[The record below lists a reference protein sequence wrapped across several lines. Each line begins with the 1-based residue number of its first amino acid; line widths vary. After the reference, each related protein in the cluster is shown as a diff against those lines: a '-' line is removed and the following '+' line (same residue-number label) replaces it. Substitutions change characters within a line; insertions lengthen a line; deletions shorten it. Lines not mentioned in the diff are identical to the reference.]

1 MFITEDAF
9 WGFKRNP
16 ILQLL
21 TANAYL
27 LFETAWSPLKQA
39 CLLPR
44 GGDVKFARMVRA
56 EGAAPRRTGA
66 GAGRG
71 RGVLGRGRARSS
83 LSPPPQLAYH
93 TVLGAVFRQKREM
106 KRYAESRR

>member
-1 MFITEDAF
+1 
-9 WGFKRNP
+9 
-16 ILQLL
+16 
-21 TANAYL
+21 
-27 LFETAWSPLKQA
+27 
-39 CLLPR
+39 
-44 GGDVKFARMVRA
+44 MVRA

-106 KRYAESRR
+106 KRYKEQRVYQEDEESSEKYGPGGGRGRVNPCPCGLV